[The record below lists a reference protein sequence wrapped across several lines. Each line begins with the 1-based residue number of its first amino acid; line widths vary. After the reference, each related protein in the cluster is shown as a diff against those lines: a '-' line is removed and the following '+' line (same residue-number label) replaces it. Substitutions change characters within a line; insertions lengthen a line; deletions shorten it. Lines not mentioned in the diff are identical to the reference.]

1 MVRSGL
7 IEKTSCLLHLLLK
20 LCQIKMLVLRLA
32 GKWLAELGE
41 ELKIA
46 LALVARFKRGQ
57 VFKRLL
63 KMLKREMV
71 RSVWADDCKG
81 KVERNG

>member
-1 MVRSGL
+1 
-7 IEKTSCLLHLLLK
+7 
-20 LCQIKMLVLRLA
+20 MLVLRLA

-46 LALVARFKRGQ
+46 LALVACFKRGQ